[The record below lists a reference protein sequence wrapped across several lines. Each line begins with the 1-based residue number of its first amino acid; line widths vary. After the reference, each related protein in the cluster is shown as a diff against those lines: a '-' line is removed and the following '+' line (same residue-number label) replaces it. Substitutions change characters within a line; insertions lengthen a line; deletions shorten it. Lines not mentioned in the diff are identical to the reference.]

1 MFLSI
6 GHRIW
11 NFFLS
16 LSTNY
21 ISMSPTTINNGTVW
35 AMIQGEGFGTL
46 FFAAGIAVLNLFFLI
61 GFVRQAANL
70 KQSYTLEIFVESAIK
85 LVLANLLMYNCWNL
99 MATVLSIATYLTPT
113 AEIIGFPTE
122 VTTVDVVSELSS
134 LFNAG
139 ILGPAIA
146 VVILLIYVIIAAVCG
161 VMIFVTVYNR
171 HFQIFILAT
180 TAPLALSTIAGSSE
194 ISRTGYSW
202 IRAFLGKAFEI
213 VIIGIALSVGSL
225 IAQAV
230 QENITLG
237 ISTTLDA
244 LIFEMLTMILITA
257 SVKGADGLMTKV
269 FAL

>member
-11 NFFLS
+11 NFFLN

-21 ISMSPTTINNGTVW
+21 ISMSPVSINNGTVW

-70 KQSYTLEIFVESAIK
+70 KQSYTLESFIEAAIK
-85 LVLANLLMYNCWNL
+85 LVFANLLMYNCWNL
-99 MATVLSIATYLTPT
+99 MATVLSIAAYLTPSS
-113 AEIIGFPTE
+113 EISGFPTE
-122 VTTVDVVSELSS
+122 VTEANVVAELAD
-134 LFNAG
+134 LFDAG
-139 ILGPAIA
+139 LLGPSIA
-146 VVILLIYVIIAAVCG
+146 VVLLLLYVIVAAVCG
-161 VMIFVTVYNR
+161 VMIFITVYNR

-180 TAPLALSTIAGSSE
+180 TAPLALSTVAGSSE

-225 IAQAV
+225 IAQAL
-230 QENITLG
+230 QDNITLG
-237 ISTTLDA
+237 INGTLDS
-244 LIFEMLTMILITA
+244 LIFELLTMILITA
-257 SVKGADGLMTKV
+257 SVKGADGLMSKV